1 MTEIKKCPSCGTELS
16 VHWGEDGR
24 THLCR
29 NCGFVVYSDEAFDL
43 ATDNAKL
50 TARIVKLEEGLLTVK
65 NIIVRWN
72 SESDFD
78 DGGLLELI
86 EGVLK

>member
-1 MTEIKKCPSCGTELS
+1 MSDQLEIL
-16 VHWGEDGR
+16 
-24 THLCR
+24 
-29 NCGFVVYSDEAFDL
+29 ADL
-43 ATDNAKL
+43 IAKQLIIDREQITAL